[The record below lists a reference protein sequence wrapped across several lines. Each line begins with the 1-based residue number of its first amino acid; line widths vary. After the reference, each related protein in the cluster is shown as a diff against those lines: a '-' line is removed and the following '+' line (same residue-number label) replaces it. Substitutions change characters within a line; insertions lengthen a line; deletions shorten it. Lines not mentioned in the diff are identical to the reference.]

1 MRLCSLVVLAS
12 LALSAR
18 AQSID
23 FALPNVYGKQV
34 RLADFDDN
42 GLVVVAFLG
51 VECPLAKLYGQRL
64 AQMAQEYEARGVAFI
79 GVDSNRQDSLT
90 ELAAYGRRLEIP
102 FPLLKD
108 NGAQVA
114 DLLGAQRTPEVFLL
128 NRQREVVYQGRIDD
142 QYGVGYIRD
151 APQVNDLRDAIDA
164 VLAGELIANAKTHAP
179 GCVIGRGGEPDESS
193 PVTYSNQIA
202 RVFQKHCLE
211 CHRNDEIAPFALT
224 DYDEAAGWAETIAE
238 VIRDQRMPPW
248 HADPQ
253 YGHYHG
259 ERLMTAEEKQLVYDW
274 VEAGAPQGDPADL
287 PEPKQFVTGW
297 RLPRE
302 PDLVV
307 PMRSVPYEVA
317 AEGVIE
323 YQYFAADP
331 KLTEDK
337 WIQAADIVPG
347 CRGVVHHVIVFISPP
362 GEEGRRGLGWLGAY
376 VPGQSSMELPKG
388 QARLIPAGSKLI
400 FQVHYTPTGS
410 VEKDLTKLGLV
421 FADPDTVTEE
431 VVTMYAANGKF
442 EIPPGDS
449 NYPVKAAIERFP
461 AQGKLLG
468 MGPHMHVRGKSFR
481 MTGVW
486 PDGAQKVL
494 LDVPAYDFNWQHG
507 YGLKESIPTVPGFRV
522 ECLAHF
528 DNSKGNLVNPDP
540 TAAVRWGDQTFQE
553 MMIAFF
559 EVAVPR
565 GSLRTDEKVGRQ
577 ITPEAVTRAQA
588 TADKLFE
595 RFDHNR
601 DGLLQ
606 RDEMPDAFRLFA
618 FERHDLDGDKSISS
632 EEAFEAALE
641 RERRTGRG

>member
-1 MRLCSLVVLAS
+1 MRFFVLALLLVS
-12 LALSAR
+12 VAAAR
-18 AQSID
+18 AEPID
-23 FALPNVYGKQV
+23 FKLPNVYGKEV
-34 RLADFDDN
+34 ALADFSEQQA
-42 GLVVVAFLG
+42 VVVAFLG
-51 VECPLAKLYGQRL
+51 TECPLAKLYGQRL
-64 AQMAQEYEARGVAFI
+64 ARLAEEYESRGVAFI
-79 GVDSNRQDSLT
+79 GIDSNRQDSLT

-108 NGAQVA
+108 NGAKVA
-114 DLLGAQRTPEVFLL
+114 DLLGAERTPEVFLL

-142 QYGVGYIRD
+142 QYGVGYVRD
-151 APQVNDLRDAIDA
+151 QPEVNDLRDAIDA
-164 VLAGELIANAKTHAP
+164 VLAGKIVATAKTLAP
-179 GCVIGRGGEPDESS
+179 GCVIGRTGEPDESS

-211 CHRNDEIAPFALT
+211 CHRTDEIAPFALS

-238 VIRDQRMPPW
+238 VVQDQRMPPW
-248 HADPQ
+248 HADPK

-259 ERLMTAEEKQLVYDW
+259 ERLMTDAEKQLVYDW
-274 VEAGAPQGDPADL
+274 VEAGAPEGDPADL
-287 PEPKQFVTGW
+287 PEPKQYVTGW
-297 RLPRE
+297 RLPRD

-307 PMRSVPYEVA
+307 AMRSVPYEVA

-337 WIQAADIVPG
+337 WVQAADIVPG

-362 GEEGRRGLGWLGAY
+362 GEESRRGLGWLGAY
-376 VPGQSSMELPKG
+376 VPGQGSMELPEG

-421 FADPDTVTEE
+421 FADPETVTEE

-449 NYPVKAAIERFP
+449 NYPVEAAIERFP
-461 AQGKLLG
+461 PQGKLLA

-486 PDGAQKVL
+486 PDGRRKVL

-507 YGLKESIPTVPGFRV
+507 YALLDPIATEPGFRV

-528 DNSKGNLVNPDP
+528 DNSKQNLVNPDP
-540 TAAVRWGDQTFQE
+540 SAAVRWGDQTFEE

-565 GSLRTDEKVGRQ
+565 GSLQSESKVGRQ
-577 ITPEAVTRAQA
+577 ITPRVVTDAQA
-588 TADKLFE
+588 TADRLFE
-595 RFDHNR
+595 RFDHNH
-601 DGLLQ
+601 DGLLS
-606 RDEMPDAFRLFA
+606 RSELPDAFALFA
-618 FERHDLDGDKSISS
+618 FTRYDLDGDKTINS
-632 EEAFEAALE
+632 EEAFEAALD
-641 RERRTGRG
+641 RARRKG

>member
-1 MRLCSLVVLAS
+1 MRTLVLALLVL
-12 LALSAR
+12 LAPLAY
-18 AQSID
+18 AQPVD
-23 FALPNVYGKQV
+23 FSLPNVYGKEV
-34 RLADFDDN
+34 RLADFAEKQA
-42 GLVVVAFLG
+42 VVVAFLG
-51 VECPLAKLYGQRL
+51 TECPLAKLYGQRL
-64 AQMAQEYEARGVAFI
+64 AEMAREYEARGVAFI
-79 GVDSNRQDSLT
+79 GVDANRQDSLA
-90 ELAAYGRRLEIP
+90 ELAAFGRRIDIP

-108 NGAQVA
+108 NAAQAA
-114 DLLGAQRTPEVFLL
+114 DLLGATRTPEVFLL
-128 NRQREVVYQGRIDD
+128 NREREVVYQGRVDD
-142 QYGVGYIRD
+142 QYGVGYVRD
-151 APQVNDLRDAIDA
+151 APEANDLRDALDA
-164 VLAGELIANAKTHAP
+164 VLAGKGVATAKTQAA
-179 GCVIGRGGEPDESS
+179 GCVIGRAGDPDESS

-202 RVFQKHCLE
+202 RVFQKHCSE
-211 CHRNDEIAPFALT
+211 CHRDQEIAPFALT
-224 DYDEAAGWAETIAE
+224 GYEDAAGWAETIAE
-238 VIRDQRMPPW
+238 VVRDQRMPPW

-253 YGHYHG
+253 HGHYHG
-259 ERLMTAEEKQLVYDW
+259 ERLMTPEEKQLVYDW
-274 VEAGAPQGDPADL
+274 VAAGAPEGDPADL
-287 PEPKQFVTGW
+287 PEPVQYVTGW

-362 GEEGRRGLGWLGAY
+362 GEEARRGLGWLGAY
-376 VPGQSSMELPKG
+376 VPGQSSMELPVG

-449 NYPVKAAIERFP
+449 NYPVEAAIERFP
-461 AQGKLLG
+461 PQGKLLG

-486 PDGAQKVL
+486 PDGKRKVL

-507 YGLKESIPTVPGFRV
+507 YGLLDPIATEPGFRV

-540 TAAVRWGDQTFQE
+540 TAAVRWGDQTHEE

-565 GSLRTDEKVGRQ
+565 GSLRSEDKIGRQ
-577 ITPEAVTRAQA
+577 ITPDAVTKAQT

-595 RFDHNR
+595 RFDRDR
-601 DGLLQ
+601 DGLLR
-606 RDEMPDAFRLFA
+606 RDELPDAFALFA
-618 FERHDLDGDKSISS
+618 FTRYDLDGDKAINS

-641 RERRTGRG
+641 RQRRQG